1 MTSLKKDIEELKRHI
16 NNSNDFTTI
25 QNKISSQIDIYNMCN
40 SMITHYKHS
49 IMDIIEQYN
58 NKDTNTKIVLE
69 HIDEDNAY
77 LLLKHNNIKYDSVND
92 THIIDING
100 NIVSGNIGNIY
111 SMNDPKAN
119 NILPCKMDG
128 CKKRKCLKDTRVRNY
143 YKSNWIYGNSNMNR
157 QIGGKDTL
165 ESDLNRLT
173 IEEKEKELSLRSSQ
187 LIHDILIFDKLVNN
201 INDSKK

>member
-16 NNSNDFTTI
+16 NNSNDFTSI
-25 QNKISSQIDIYNMCN
+25 QNKISAQIDIYNMCN

-49 IMDIIEQYN
+49 IISIIEQYN
-58 NKDTNTKIVLE
+58 NRDNNSKIVLE

-77 LLLKHNNIKYDSVND
+77 LLLKNNNIKYDPAND

-111 SMNDPKAN
+111 SMNDPEVN

-128 CKKRKCLKDTRVRNY
+128 CKKKK
-143 YKSNWIYGNSNMNR
+143 MF
-157 QIGGKDTL
+157 
-165 ESDLNRLT
+165 
-173 IEEKEKELSLRSSQ
+173 KE
-187 LIHDILIFDKLVNN
+187 
-201 INDSKK
+201 